1 MARALNEY
9 DLLKVFA
16 TLLVVIGHVTI
27 RYNSTSYPTSNTII
41 PQIITQVI
49 YLFHMPLF
57 MALSGAIYR
66 LGEVKY
72 KQFTSFV
79 KSKVKRLIVPYF
91 FVGLFFLVPS
101 ICLFQVQNSNEIF
114 KTIWQLLLGQ
124 DCRHLWYLL
133 ALFEIFVAHYILTK
147 CFKIGYVSLLIGSII
162 VSTFYSYYLDCSLFS
177 INMAV
182 RYYPYFIIGALIV
195 QRKTSQ
201 YFLCVLSAM
210 LIALIIKINH
220 YPQINILLSIILP
233 IPIIVLFIAVARLV
247 MNKYKFDKA
256 WFKVILEYSFSIYL
270 FHIPIIYIFDK
281 VVPFVTLPIS
291 IIITI
296 IVAIFMSIPI
306 AAIIKLFH
314 GKFLIGEK

>member
-101 ICLFQVQNSNEIF
+101 
-114 KTIWQLLLGQ
+114 
-124 DCRHLWYLL
+124 H
-133 ALFEIFVAHYILTK
+133 
-147 CFKIGYVSLLIGSII
+147 
-162 VSTFYSYYLDCSLFS
+162 
-177 INMAV
+177 
-182 RYYPYFIIGALIV
+182 
-195 QRKTSQ
+195 
-201 YFLCVLSAM
+201 
-210 LIALIIKINH
+210 
-220 YPQINILLSIILP
+220 
-233 IPIIVLFIAVARLV
+233 
-247 MNKYKFDKA
+247 
-256 WFKVILEYSFSIYL
+256 
-270 FHIPIIYIFDK
+270 
-281 VVPFVTLPIS
+281 
-291 IIITI
+291 
-296 IVAIFMSIPI
+296 
-306 AAIIKLFH
+306 
-314 GKFLIGEK
+314 

>member
-124 DCRHLWYLL
+124 DCRHL
-133 ALFEIFVAHYILTK
+133 
-147 CFKIGYVSLLIGSII
+147 
-162 VSTFYSYYLDCSLFS
+162 
-177 INMAV
+177 
-182 RYYPYFIIGALIV
+182 
-195 QRKTSQ
+195 
-201 YFLCVLSAM
+201 
-210 LIALIIKINH
+210 
-220 YPQINILLSIILP
+220 
-233 IPIIVLFIAVARLV
+233 
-247 MNKYKFDKA
+247 
-256 WFKVILEYSFSIYL
+256 
-270 FHIPIIYIFDK
+270 
-281 VVPFVTLPIS
+281 
-291 IIITI
+291 
-296 IVAIFMSIPI
+296 
-306 AAIIKLFH
+306 
-314 GKFLIGEK
+314 